1 MAKTKATGKKR
12 STAASGSGSK
22 RAAVPADPP
31 IFVGGGGS
39 TLIWVRNDF
48 TLSQIPLAQ
57 VKADA
62 SKPPHP
68 ENYQIYECEAVVT
81 TLTVKLNQGV
91 GQSKHTGMD
100 PKKFSTDFTS

>member
-1 MAKTKATGKKR
+1 MAKTKTTGKK
-12 STAASGSGSK
+12 SS
-22 RAAVPADPP
+22 RAAGGRRSKKAVAPGDPP

-39 TLIWVRNDF
+39 TLIWVNNDF
-48 TLSQIPLAQ
+48 TLSQIPLLK
-57 VKADA
+57 VKEDA

-68 ENYQIYECEAVVT
+68 ENYQIWECAVAVT

-100 PKKFSTDFTS
+100 PDKFSTDFTS